1 MNLQLARELSQIN
14 ASGQL
19 NAWRWCLYCVLQ
31 ALYPLKILTQHTKS
45 PQSKKTQKTQANL
58 FHDLLRDV
66 INSFAVKPEAVNAVG
81 SVDQLPDVFSDVLG
95 QLLEQQLRLFFRQR
109 PHL

>member
-1 MNLQLARELSQIN
+1 MVPVLRSTNYLPFQN
-14 ASGQL
+14 ANSAYKVPP
-19 NAWRWCLYCVLQ
+19 N
-31 ALYPLKILTQHTKS
+31 K
-45 PQSKKTQKTQANL
+45 QKTQANL

-81 SVDQLPDVFSDVLG
+81 SVDQLPDIFSDVLG